1 MDLIQTILPSLLD
14 GLKMTLT
21 LFFIIGLSSIP
32 LGFLVAVIRVYGP
45 KWLGFLIQIYV
56 FIMRGTPLLLQLM
69 FVFFGLPL
77 IGITLDRFSAAI
89 LAYMINYAAY
99 YAEIFRG
106 GITAVPKGQFEAI
119 SVLGIGKVRGFFKI
133 IIPQVTKIV
142 LPSVGNEVIALVKDT
157 SLVYVIG
164 LGELLRA
171 GQIAANTYASLVPF
185 LAVGVVYLS
194 VTAVITV
201 LLNKLESKGNFEGG
215 WAIMLLNAMN
225 LKKSYHD
232 TTVIDDFSFH
242 IDSNEIVVL
251 VGRSGT
257 GKTTLMRL
265 LNNLEKADQG
275 TISIEDAVLCKQGLK
290 GAEYADRKTRRL
302 YQNKIGM
309 VFQDYALFPN
319 LSVLDNLLEAP
330 LAQKLG
336 SREELTA
343 KAAGLLKQMGLED
356 KLEAMPST
364 LSGGQKQR
372 VAIARAMMLNP
383 RVLCFDEPTSALDRE
398 SSDSIGK
405 LIQEIAAGGTG
416 ILIVTHDTEF
426 GQQYGTRIVSSSEFV
441 KNHLG

>member
-21 LFFIIGLSSIP
+21 LFFIIGISSIP
-32 LGFLVAVIRVYGP
+32 LGFLIAVIRVYGP

-119 SVLGIGKVRGFFKI
+119 SVLGIGKIRGFFKI

-185 LAVGVVYLS
+185 LAVGIVYLS
-194 VTAVITV
+194 ITAVITV
-201 LLNKLESKGNFEGG
+201 LLNKLESKGNF
-215 WAIMLLNAMN
+215 
-225 LKKSYHD
+225 
-232 TTVIDDFSFH
+232 
-242 IDSNEIVVL
+242 
-251 VGRSGT
+251 
-257 GKTTLMRL
+257 
-265 LNNLEKADQG
+265 
-275 TISIEDAVLCKQGLK
+275 
-290 GAEYADRKTRRL
+290 
-302 YQNKIGM
+302 
-309 VFQDYALFPN
+309 
-319 LSVLDNLLEAP
+319 
-330 LAQKLG
+330 
-336 SREELTA
+336 
-343 KAAGLLKQMGLED
+343 
-356 KLEAMPST
+356 
-364 LSGGQKQR
+364 
-372 VAIARAMMLNP
+372 
-383 RVLCFDEPTSALDRE
+383 
-398 SSDSIGK
+398 
-405 LIQEIAAGGTG
+405 
-416 ILIVTHDTEF
+416 
-426 GQQYGTRIVSSSEFV
+426 
-441 KNHLG
+441 

>member
-21 LFFIIGLSSIP
+21 LFFIIGISSIP
-32 LGFLVAVIRVYGP
+32 LGFLIAVIRVYGP

-77 IGITLDRFSAAI
+77 IGITLDRFSAAV

-171 GQIAANTYASLVPF
+171 GQIAANTYASLVPV
-185 LAVGVVYLS
+185 LAVGIVYLS

-201 LLNKLESKGNFEGG
+201 LLNKLESKGNF
-215 WAIMLLNAMN
+215 
-225 LKKSYHD
+225 
-232 TTVIDDFSFH
+232 
-242 IDSNEIVVL
+242 
-251 VGRSGT
+251 
-257 GKTTLMRL
+257 
-265 LNNLEKADQG
+265 
-275 TISIEDAVLCKQGLK
+275 
-290 GAEYADRKTRRL
+290 
-302 YQNKIGM
+302 
-309 VFQDYALFPN
+309 
-319 LSVLDNLLEAP
+319 
-330 LAQKLG
+330 
-336 SREELTA
+336 
-343 KAAGLLKQMGLED
+343 
-356 KLEAMPST
+356 
-364 LSGGQKQR
+364 
-372 VAIARAMMLNP
+372 
-383 RVLCFDEPTSALDRE
+383 
-398 SSDSIGK
+398 
-405 LIQEIAAGGTG
+405 
-416 ILIVTHDTEF
+416 
-426 GQQYGTRIVSSSEFV
+426 
-441 KNHLG
+441 

>member
-21 LFFIIGLSSIP
+21 LFFIIGISSIP
-32 LGFLVAVIRVYGP
+32 LGFLIAVIRVYGP

-185 LAVGVVYLS
+185 LTVNVVYLS

-201 LLNKLESKGNFEGG
+201 LLNKLESKGNF
-215 WAIMLLNAMN
+215 
-225 LKKSYHD
+225 
-232 TTVIDDFSFH
+232 
-242 IDSNEIVVL
+242 
-251 VGRSGT
+251 
-257 GKTTLMRL
+257 
-265 LNNLEKADQG
+265 
-275 TISIEDAVLCKQGLK
+275 
-290 GAEYADRKTRRL
+290 
-302 YQNKIGM
+302 
-309 VFQDYALFPN
+309 
-319 LSVLDNLLEAP
+319 
-330 LAQKLG
+330 
-336 SREELTA
+336 
-343 KAAGLLKQMGLED
+343 
-356 KLEAMPST
+356 
-364 LSGGQKQR
+364 
-372 VAIARAMMLNP
+372 
-383 RVLCFDEPTSALDRE
+383 
-398 SSDSIGK
+398 
-405 LIQEIAAGGTG
+405 
-416 ILIVTHDTEF
+416 
-426 GQQYGTRIVSSSEFV
+426 
-441 KNHLG
+441 

>member
-32 LGFLVAVIRVYGP
+32 LGLLVAVIRVYGP

-201 LLNKLESKGNFEGG
+201 LLNKLESKGNF
-215 WAIMLLNAMN
+215 
-225 LKKSYHD
+225 
-232 TTVIDDFSFH
+232 
-242 IDSNEIVVL
+242 
-251 VGRSGT
+251 
-257 GKTTLMRL
+257 
-265 LNNLEKADQG
+265 
-275 TISIEDAVLCKQGLK
+275 
-290 GAEYADRKTRRL
+290 
-302 YQNKIGM
+302 
-309 VFQDYALFPN
+309 
-319 LSVLDNLLEAP
+319 
-330 LAQKLG
+330 
-336 SREELTA
+336 
-343 KAAGLLKQMGLED
+343 
-356 KLEAMPST
+356 
-364 LSGGQKQR
+364 
-372 VAIARAMMLNP
+372 
-383 RVLCFDEPTSALDRE
+383 
-398 SSDSIGK
+398 
-405 LIQEIAAGGTG
+405 
-416 ILIVTHDTEF
+416 
-426 GQQYGTRIVSSSEFV
+426 
-441 KNHLG
+441 

>member
-21 LFFIIGLSSIP
+21 LFFIIGISSIP
-32 LGFLVAVIRVYGP
+32 LGFLIAVIRVYGP

-77 IGITLDRFSAAI
+77 IGITLDRFSAAV

-201 LLNKLESKGNFEGG
+201 LLNKLESKGNF
-215 WAIMLLNAMN
+215 
-225 LKKSYHD
+225 
-232 TTVIDDFSFH
+232 
-242 IDSNEIVVL
+242 
-251 VGRSGT
+251 
-257 GKTTLMRL
+257 
-265 LNNLEKADQG
+265 
-275 TISIEDAVLCKQGLK
+275 
-290 GAEYADRKTRRL
+290 
-302 YQNKIGM
+302 
-309 VFQDYALFPN
+309 
-319 LSVLDNLLEAP
+319 
-330 LAQKLG
+330 
-336 SREELTA
+336 
-343 KAAGLLKQMGLED
+343 
-356 KLEAMPST
+356 
-364 LSGGQKQR
+364 
-372 VAIARAMMLNP
+372 
-383 RVLCFDEPTSALDRE
+383 
-398 SSDSIGK
+398 
-405 LIQEIAAGGTG
+405 
-416 ILIVTHDTEF
+416 
-426 GQQYGTRIVSSSEFV
+426 
-441 KNHLG
+441 

>member
-77 IGITLDRFSAAI
+77 IGITLDRFTAAI
-89 LAYMINYAAY
+89 LAYIINYAAY

-201 LLNKLESKGNFEGG
+201 LLNKLESKGNF
-215 WAIMLLNAMN
+215 
-225 LKKSYHD
+225 
-232 TTVIDDFSFH
+232 
-242 IDSNEIVVL
+242 
-251 VGRSGT
+251 
-257 GKTTLMRL
+257 
-265 LNNLEKADQG
+265 
-275 TISIEDAVLCKQGLK
+275 
-290 GAEYADRKTRRL
+290 
-302 YQNKIGM
+302 
-309 VFQDYALFPN
+309 
-319 LSVLDNLLEAP
+319 
-330 LAQKLG
+330 
-336 SREELTA
+336 
-343 KAAGLLKQMGLED
+343 
-356 KLEAMPST
+356 
-364 LSGGQKQR
+364 
-372 VAIARAMMLNP
+372 
-383 RVLCFDEPTSALDRE
+383 
-398 SSDSIGK
+398 
-405 LIQEIAAGGTG
+405 
-416 ILIVTHDTEF
+416 
-426 GQQYGTRIVSSSEFV
+426 
-441 KNHLG
+441 

>member
-21 LFFIIGLSSIP
+21 LFFIIGISSIP
-32 LGFLVAVIRVYGP
+32 LGFLIAVIRVYGP

-77 IGITLDRFSAAI
+77 IGITLDRFSAAV

-185 LAVGVVYLS
+185 LAVGIVYLS

-201 LLNKLESKGNFEGG
+201 LLNKLESKGNF
-215 WAIMLLNAMN
+215 
-225 LKKSYHD
+225 
-232 TTVIDDFSFH
+232 
-242 IDSNEIVVL
+242 
-251 VGRSGT
+251 
-257 GKTTLMRL
+257 
-265 LNNLEKADQG
+265 
-275 TISIEDAVLCKQGLK
+275 
-290 GAEYADRKTRRL
+290 
-302 YQNKIGM
+302 
-309 VFQDYALFPN
+309 
-319 LSVLDNLLEAP
+319 
-330 LAQKLG
+330 
-336 SREELTA
+336 
-343 KAAGLLKQMGLED
+343 
-356 KLEAMPST
+356 
-364 LSGGQKQR
+364 
-372 VAIARAMMLNP
+372 
-383 RVLCFDEPTSALDRE
+383 
-398 SSDSIGK
+398 
-405 LIQEIAAGGTG
+405 
-416 ILIVTHDTEF
+416 
-426 GQQYGTRIVSSSEFV
+426 
-441 KNHLG
+441 

>member
-21 LFFIIGLSSIP
+21 LFFIIGISSIP
-32 LGFLVAVIRVYGP
+32 LGFLIAVIRVYGP

-106 GITAVPKGQFEAI
+106 GIAAVPKGQFEAI

-185 LAVGVVYLS
+185 LAVGIVYLS

-201 LLNKLESKGNFEGG
+201 LLNKLESKGNF
-215 WAIMLLNAMN
+215 
-225 LKKSYHD
+225 
-232 TTVIDDFSFH
+232 
-242 IDSNEIVVL
+242 
-251 VGRSGT
+251 
-257 GKTTLMRL
+257 
-265 LNNLEKADQG
+265 
-275 TISIEDAVLCKQGLK
+275 
-290 GAEYADRKTRRL
+290 
-302 YQNKIGM
+302 
-309 VFQDYALFPN
+309 
-319 LSVLDNLLEAP
+319 
-330 LAQKLG
+330 
-336 SREELTA
+336 
-343 KAAGLLKQMGLED
+343 
-356 KLEAMPST
+356 
-364 LSGGQKQR
+364 
-372 VAIARAMMLNP
+372 
-383 RVLCFDEPTSALDRE
+383 
-398 SSDSIGK
+398 
-405 LIQEIAAGGTG
+405 
-416 ILIVTHDTEF
+416 
-426 GQQYGTRIVSSSEFV
+426 
-441 KNHLG
+441 

>member
-106 GITAVPKGQFEAI
+106 GITAVPKGHFEAI
-119 SVLGIGKVRGFFKI
+119 SVLGIVMVRGFFKI

-185 LAVGVVYLS
+185 LAVGIVYLS
-194 VTAVITV
+194 ITAVITV
-201 LLNKLESKGNFEGG
+201 LLNKLESKGNF
-215 WAIMLLNAMN
+215 
-225 LKKSYHD
+225 
-232 TTVIDDFSFH
+232 
-242 IDSNEIVVL
+242 
-251 VGRSGT
+251 
-257 GKTTLMRL
+257 
-265 LNNLEKADQG
+265 
-275 TISIEDAVLCKQGLK
+275 
-290 GAEYADRKTRRL
+290 
-302 YQNKIGM
+302 
-309 VFQDYALFPN
+309 
-319 LSVLDNLLEAP
+319 
-330 LAQKLG
+330 
-336 SREELTA
+336 
-343 KAAGLLKQMGLED
+343 
-356 KLEAMPST
+356 
-364 LSGGQKQR
+364 
-372 VAIARAMMLNP
+372 
-383 RVLCFDEPTSALDRE
+383 
-398 SSDSIGK
+398 
-405 LIQEIAAGGTG
+405 
-416 ILIVTHDTEF
+416 
-426 GQQYGTRIVSSSEFV
+426 
-441 KNHLG
+441 